1 MTIGWQKANLLNCL
15 HMLSYGSAPNMME
28 GGFQLRPATLAQ
40 WPARARGWTCLCSG
54 SRDAQSQQ
62 CVRRCAHHHERLLHF
77 YAEQHRRH
85 FCVVAEIETRLIPR
99 SSVRR
104 SMRYRQGIRCCL
116 CVSRT
121 TSNMAGAFTG
131 PTEDVT
137 GRYDRSPAA
146 QRDTVLDLYFK
157 PIGVMS

>member
-40 WPARARGWTCLCSG
+40 WPARARGWTCLRSG

-62 CVRRCAHHHERLLHF
+62 CVFGAAPITMKGF
-77 YAEQHRRH
+77 Y
-85 FCVVAEIETRLIPR
+85 TSTP
-99 SSVRR
+99 SN
-104 SMRYRQGIRCCL
+104 
-116 CVSRT
+116 

-137 GRYDRSPAA
+137 GRYAEVQPLNVTLSLICISNQLELCREP
-146 QRDTVLDLYFK
+146 DL
-157 PIGVMS
+157 V

>member
-77 YAEQHRRH
+77 YAEQHIEHGRGIYRSDRRRDRPV
-85 FCVVAEIETRLIPR
+85 C
-99 SSVRR
+99 
-104 SMRYRQGIRCCL
+104 
-116 CVSRT
+116 
-121 TSNMAGAFTG
+121 
-131 PTEDVT
+131 
-137 GRYDRSPAA
+137 RSPAA
-146 QRDTVLDLYFK
+146 QRDTVLDLYIK